1 MGDDFAP
8 NSSGLVNTID
18 LGGWTFTAGL
28 HVRF

>member
-8 NSSGLVNTID
+8 NESGLMNTID
-18 LGGWTFTAGL
+18 LSGASATIGL